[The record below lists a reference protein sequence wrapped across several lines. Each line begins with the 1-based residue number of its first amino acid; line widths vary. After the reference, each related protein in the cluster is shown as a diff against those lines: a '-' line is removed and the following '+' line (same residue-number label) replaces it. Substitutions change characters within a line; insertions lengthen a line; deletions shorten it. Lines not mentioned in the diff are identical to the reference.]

1 MQAFKYLGFCAE
13 GSVSLKKDLIKLL
26 KWFKKKKNCYI
37 FSMYFIF
44 VYFSFFW
51 VVGENNIISIADLS
65 NSNTIFENQYEKKA
79 NLIYVRDVTLTSD
92 KEAVL

>member
-1 MQAFKYLGFCAE
+1 
-13 GSVSLKKDLIKLL
+13 
-26 KWFKKKKNCYI
+26 
-37 FSMYFIF
+37 MYFIF